1 MGEHHMDYI
10 SVRQAAAKWGQSE
23 RWVQK
28 LLQDNRI
35 DGALRFGHAWM
46 MPKAADKPSDAR
58 IKSGK
63 YRKIPKG
70 NSVNE

>member
-10 SVRQAAAKWGQSE
+10 SVRQAAAKWGKSE

-46 MPKAADKPSDAR
+46 IPS
-58 IKSGK
+58 G
-63 YRKIPKG
+63 G
-70 NSVNE
+70 QTV